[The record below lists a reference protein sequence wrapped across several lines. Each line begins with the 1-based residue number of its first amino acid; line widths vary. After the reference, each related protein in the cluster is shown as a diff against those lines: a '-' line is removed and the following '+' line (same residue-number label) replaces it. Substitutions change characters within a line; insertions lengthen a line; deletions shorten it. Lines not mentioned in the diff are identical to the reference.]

1 MKPVPICD
9 VKVVSERIAL
19 MNDPYRPRLTLRRIA
34 LTAAVTVSAALIATC
49 VMAQTLTQPNPPT
62 KPSPPPPS
70 KKSHATAHE
79 ESCTA
84 FGAGFVKVPGT
95 DACVRIGGWVTM
107 EGTSR

>member
-1 MKPVPICD
+1 
-9 VKVVSERIAL
+9 
-19 MNDPYRPRLTLRRIA
+19 MNDPYRPRSTLRRIG
-34 LTAAVTVSAALIATC
+34 LTATMTVSAALIATC

-62 KPSPPPPS
+62 KPPPPPPS
-70 KKSHATAHE
+70 KKSHTTPHE